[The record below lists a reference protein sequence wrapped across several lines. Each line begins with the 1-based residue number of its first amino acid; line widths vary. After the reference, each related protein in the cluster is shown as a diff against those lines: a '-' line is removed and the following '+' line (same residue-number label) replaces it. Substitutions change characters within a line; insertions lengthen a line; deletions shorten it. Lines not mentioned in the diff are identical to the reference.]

1 MQLFILQG
9 DSVHQGSILKYNTTD
24 FYFFFTL
31 WLWIVTYMEGE
42 HKIHFIYIYLYKHLK
57 GLDSQSNLFQKNMSE
72 MKDELDSLV
81 AHRKQTSSSGNQIL
95 FQAWHIKGKEGSE
108 WGVKN
113 VIWSHR
119 GCWQKPSSLQ
129 TNKIERLEVNASC
142 VVTLYTHL

>member
-1 MQLFILQG
+1 
-9 DSVHQGSILKYNTTD
+9 
-24 FYFFFTL
+24 
-31 WLWIVTYMEGE
+31 
-42 HKIHFIYIYLYKHLK
+42 
-57 GLDSQSNLFQKNMSE
+57 MSE

-81 AHRKQTSSSGNQIL
+81 AHRKQTSSSENQIL